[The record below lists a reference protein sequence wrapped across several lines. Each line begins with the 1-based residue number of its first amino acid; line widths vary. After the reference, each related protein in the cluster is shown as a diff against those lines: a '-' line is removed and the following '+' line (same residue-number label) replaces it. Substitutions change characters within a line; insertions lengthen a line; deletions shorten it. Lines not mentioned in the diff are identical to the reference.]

1 MILAFFVLILLS
13 ISAVS
18 AAENFESNGITDDT
32 NVSDSF
38 VLNENLVSEVG
49 TNGTDDGN
57 GTSGINGTDDGNGTS
72 GTGSYDVNV
81 PKSTNVNLDIKDVS
95 FDFNIT
101 DENGTVI
108 DVDKEDLELIFI
120 YPHANSTGNGTV
132 DEILNITNYTIADGK
147 LSFSIKDYENLT
159 GAGLLQI
166 KYKNGTMHTV
176 SVVPVI
182 EAEIRVLN
190 NESSTKYQN
199 NYIVVQLWNKV
210 TNKPIVDRRVYFQ
223 FLNSSLGV
231 RWGFATDKNGK
242 CKISLDSLYYT
253 SSYVPVGNFYKLIIT
268 SEDRILATGKNCTIN
283 ITKAPG
289 VLSANNFSA
298 TYGAGKKLLI
308 TLKNSN
314 TKKSINYAKL
324 KLRVYFSSKSY
335 SDFYAYTNG
344 SGVSSFGINLGAG
357 KYKVI
362 IYCVDGNVSASS
374 ITRYITVTKVSAKL
388 SSSKVTAYYASPK
401 YFTVKMINSKTGKA
415 LVGASVLLNVYT
427 GKKFKVVKLTT
438 DDKGIAKWKISGI
451 SAGSHIVYIGS
462 GSNSAKASVIKSSI
476 KLYKAQTTVYAPK
489 VINKYKASKYF
500 KVKITNK
507 NTKKVVSGLTLKIK
521 VYTGKKYKTYTV
533 KTNSKGIA
541 NLNTKYLSKGT
552 HKVVIKSGNTNYS
565 VSRSGYLIAI
575 KR

>member
-1 MILAFFVLILLS
+1 MILAFFVLLVLS
-13 ISAVS
+13 IGVVS
-18 AAENFESNGITDDT
+18 AAENFDSNGITHDN
-32 NVSDSF
+32 NVSDS
-38 VLNENLVSEVG
+38 VVWSENFVSEVGTGG

-57 GTSGINGTDDGNGTS
+57 GTGGTNGTDDGNGTNS
-72 GTGSYDVNV
+72 SYIINV
-81 PKSTNVNLDIKDVS
+81 PKSTNVNLDIKNVS

-108 DVDKEDLELIFI
+108 DVDKADLELKFIF
-120 YPHANSTGNGTV
+120 PHADSANNIV
-132 DEILNITNYTIADGK
+132 DEIVMIENYTISEGK
-147 LSFSIKDYENLT
+147 LSFSIKDYANLT

-166 KYKNGTMHTV
+166 RYKNGNMYTV

-199 NYIVVQLWNKV
+199 NYIVVQLWNNV
-210 TNKPIVDRRVYFQ
+210 TNQPIVGKHLYFQ
-223 FLNSSLGV
+223 FLNSSLGI
-231 RWGFATDKNGK
+231 RWGYTTDKYGK
-242 CKISLDSLYYT
+242 CNISLDSLYYT
-253 SSYVPVGNFYKLIIT
+253 SSYVPVGKFYKLIIT

-283 ITKAPG
+283 ITKASG

-314 TKKSINYAKL
+314 TKKSINYSKL

-401 YFTVKMINSKTGKA
+401 YFTVKMINSKTGKS
-415 LVGASVLLNVYT
+415 LVGAPILLNVYT

-462 GSNSAKASVIKSSI
+462 GSNSAKANVIKSSI

-507 NTKKVVSGLTLKIK
+507 NTKKVVSSLTLKIK

-533 KTNSKGIA
+533 KTNSKGIV